1 MGNASAFFSAL
12 VSMLWTWM
20 LIGVSVFAGY
30 RITQEKSLEKLPG
43 FDLLPSFLRIPLQQ
57 QTDNQ
62 IVLMLF
68 GVLTG
73 FLLFFLLGYCWQ
85 AIQDFLRL
93 ALVRASLERANRAGY
108 LTGRVGTARER
119 EAGPLLWQWFYYPR
133 MSHLWREYAETL
145 HRQTV
150 PTTADA
156 LSQIRYRSTIAAET
170 IFSVQ
175 ALVDVPMRVEFFR
188 HLPGILTGAG
198 IVSTF
203 AGILLGLS
211 AFDPSVEVQQ
221 ITLQLK
227 NLFTGITTAFIASF
241 FAIFA
246 AILVTIVEKFLL
258 HWRYAQVTTL
268 QHYVDDLFRAGIE
281 PEYLAH
287 LVNHGETEI
296 RHLQAE
302 MGRLAATIPP
312 PQQTLAQPLEPLSS
326 IRPLEPHIS
335 LPAPGAD
342 GAEPFRGVLNNFLQ
356 EFSQLL
362 QRTLET
368 YGRRR
373 EEGRALDIQL
383 ISVGERLDV
392 AMGEF
397 ASAVVEAK
405 REISGNHAAV
415 QELLQRQLA
424 VLEQLDARMTQQ
436 GDAQWGR
443 AMDEMVKELPTREEL
458 ALWVQSERQEQT
470 DALRSLQ
477 KAMEKTVGQLPD
489 KEDAARLLT
498 EIQGWRGEQPRDL
511 LPALQ
516 ETLEKILGRLSER
529 EEMARL
535 LREIQG
541 WRGEQQRDLLPAL
554 QETLEK
560 IYGRLSEREEMA
572 RLLTEIQGWRGEQQ
586 RDLLPA
592 LQETLEKILG
602 RLSDREDAAR
612 LLTEIQG
619 WRGEQQRDLLPVLQ
633 ENLERLLGRLS
644 DKEDAAR
651 LLTEIQGWHAGMEQ
665 GVSRQ
670 LQDVNQQVTRQ
681 FSTLEQEL
689 SQIKALSAQMEV
701 NAGLLCR
708 ELADRV
714 SNELQQNLQAR
725 SEADTGEVMAE
736 RVAERLFTRLEQT
749 FGTLSKGLFELR
761 DRFSSERD
769 LLVSAMEG
777 WRADV
782 SRADEEQSQHIEQ
795 KISEV
800 ISQVNTH
807 HSSLTKVIDELNQGL
822 SQDLD
827 GMRTGLLS
835 KSEESTQEMVQKVAE
850 LGRILEESIHTV
862 GQEQTV
868 FIEMLGERLEALRR
882 RMRTK

>member
-498 EIQGWRGEQPRDL
+498 EIQGWRGEQ
-511 LPALQ
+511 
-516 ETLEKILGRLSER
+516 
-529 EEMARL
+529 
-535 LREIQG
+535 
-541 WRGEQQRDLLPAL
+541 
-554 QETLEK
+554 
-560 IYGRLSEREEMA
+560 
-572 RLLTEIQGWRGEQQ
+572 Q